1 MKIPTVPRTR
11 LTTVPARIGRT
22 IRTASRA
29 RATPP
34 VTTFRLSV
42 AIDSTRSRRLRPRRT
57 QNTDTAA
64 AARNTTTAPT
74 LVNPPKVVLYSQLLH
89 SEGLPLP
96 TFVARSIRI
105 VGMIR
110 WSRAAMKVAM
120 RPRLTG
126 RRNLSGI
133 VRSIAPMAP
142 RAAPATIRITA
153 ATGRL

>member
-1 MKIPTVPRTR
+1 REDRDTTR
-11 LTTVPARIGRT
+11 Y
-22 IRTASRA
+22 
-29 RATPP
+29 
-34 VTTFRLSV
+34 
-42 AIDSTRSRRLRPRRT
+42 RRLQPGRT

-64 AARNTTTAPT
+64 AARNTTIAPI

-96 TFVARSIRI
+96 TLVARSIRI

-110 WSRAAMKVAM
+110 WRRAAMKVAM

-126 RRNLSGI
+126 RRNLSGNI
-133 VRSIAPMAP
+133 RSVAPIAP
-142 RAAPATIRITA
+142 RAAPARIRITA